1 MGKMLEALLH
11 LQSIERQ
18 LSHIRGR
25 LRTRKNAVAAQER
38 RIEQLRADYKALY
51 ERSVQRRKDGDQL
64 ALELQG
70 KEEQV
75 SRLRTS
81 LNTARTNKEYAAILT
96 QINTLKADNSKLEEQ
111 ALRIL
116 QEADT
121 VKAEADKIHEQVQAE
136 EKRLEEIRSTN
147 EQEVAKLGAMME
159 EFSAKRGEAAGAIA
173 SHVVAVFD
181 RIAENYDGEA
191 MAVIEIHGNRPPHE
205 YICGGC
211 YMSLNA
217 EHVNALR
224 VRDEIRT
231 CDNCGRILYLEP
243 QTEQSRTP

>member
-1 MGKMLEALLH
+1 MGKMLDALLH

-18 LSHIRGR
+18 LAHIRGR
-25 LRTRKNAVAAQER
+25 LRSRRNAVAAQEG
-38 RIEQLRADYKALY
+38 RIEQLGNDHKALH
-51 ERSVQRRKDGDQL
+51 EQCLQRRKDGDRL

-70 KEEQV
+70 KEEHV
-75 SRLRTS
+75 SRLRTN

-96 QINTLKADNSKLEEQ
+96 QINTLKADNSRLEEQ

-116 QEADT
+116 QEADA
-121 VKAEADKIHEQVQAE
+121 VKADADKIHAQVQAE
-136 EKRLEEIRSTN
+136 EKRLEEVRSTS
-147 EQEVAKLGAMME
+147 EQEVAKLSAMME
-159 EFSAKRGEAAGAIA
+159 EFSAKRAEAAGAIA
-173 SHVVAVFD
+173 PQVVAVFD

-191 MAVIEIHGNRPPHE
+191 MAVIEIHGNKPPHD

-211 YMSLNA
+211 YMGLNA

-243 QTEQSRTP
+243 QTEQSRMP